1 MKKCTELSEM
11 YESHITQKL
20 CSAEIAKW
28 ALIGSLIIN
37 KHAEKHWLKTK
48 GQQKVEKTEK
58 TIQKVAHSFAALKWQ
73 KS

>member
-1 MKKCTELSEM
+1 MKKCTELSKM

-48 GQQKVEKTEK
+48 GQQKVEKTK
-58 TIQKVAHSFAALKWQ
+58 KKICT
-73 KS
+73 

>member
-58 TIQKVAHSFAALKWQ
+58 TIQKVAHSFVALKWQ